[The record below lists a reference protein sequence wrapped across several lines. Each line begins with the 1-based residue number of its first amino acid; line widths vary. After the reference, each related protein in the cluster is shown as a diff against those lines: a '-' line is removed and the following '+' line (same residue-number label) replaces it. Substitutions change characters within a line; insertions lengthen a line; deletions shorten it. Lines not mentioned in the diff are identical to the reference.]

1 MSFQT
6 PIWGCTVG
14 SGYRF
19 RKGGPKPK
27 FAFVFFTAADPSVLV
42 RCLRLRLANYLACR
56 RDLLSFSHHRDV
68 GASLKASPA
77 VVPAFPL
84 PGPLLPSAMA
94 TKW

>member
-27 FAFVFFTAADPSVLV
+27 FAFVFLAAQAGFLPRAGAHASKATGRRGALTADPFFQ
-42 RCLRLRLANYLACR
+42 CDAG
-56 RDLLSFSHHRDV
+56 H
-68 GASLKASPA
+68 
-77 VVPAFPL
+77 
-84 PGPLLPSAMA
+84 
-94 TKW
+94 T